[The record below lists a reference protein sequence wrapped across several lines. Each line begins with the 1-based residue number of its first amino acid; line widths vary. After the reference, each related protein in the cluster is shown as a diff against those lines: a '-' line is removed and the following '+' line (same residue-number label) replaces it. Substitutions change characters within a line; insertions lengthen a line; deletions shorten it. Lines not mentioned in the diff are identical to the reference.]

1 MKKEELN
8 TEIKIKAFEYVV
20 LKLRDWNE
28 ECSCKEELTQLK
40 VMRMLFFVSGVN
52 TKDHLF
58 DIFDNFQAW
67 QYGHNE
73 GDIYKALR
81 ENKGEFSCFRL
92 HISGITFYREC
103 EDAFLQTVPAWV
115 KTKIDTAV
123 DALKSGNKGLI
134 CCDAFVLLDIDRSY
148 VSYDAYY
155 NKWKESY
162 TKMDKNLLIYEDK
175 LANYAY
181 IRKKR

>member
-52 TKDHLF
+52 TEDHLF
-58 DIFDNFQAW
+58 DIFDNFQTW

-81 ENKGEFSCFRL
+81 ENKGEFSCFSL
-92 HISGITFYREC
+92 HISGI
-103 EDAFLQTVPAWV
+103 
-115 KTKIDTAV
+115 TKIDTAV
-123 DALKSGNKGLI
+123 DALKSKNKKLI
-134 CCDAFVLLDIDRSY
+134 CFDAFFLVEVARSY
-148 VSYDAYY
+148 VSYNAYY
-155 NKWKESY
+155 NEWKEPY
-162 TKMDKNLLIYEDK
+162 TKINKNMLIYEPK
-175 LANYAY
+175 TF
-181 IRKKR
+181 

>member
-1 MKKEELN
+1 MTD
-8 TEIKIKAFEYVV
+8 TETKIKAFEYVV

-52 TKDHLF
+52 TEDHLF

-73 GDIYKALR
+73 GDIYKVLS
-81 ENKGEFSCFRL
+81 ENKGEFSCFSLQRFK
-92 HISGITFYREC
+92 ITFHRER

-115 KTKIDTAV
+115 RVKIDTAV
-123 DALKSGNKGLI
+123 DALKSKNKGLI
-134 CCDAFVLLDIDRSY
+134 CYDAFILLDIDRDYLSY
-148 VSYDAYY
+148 YTYY
-155 NKWKESY
+155 NKWKEPY
-162 TKMDKNLLIYEDK
+162 TKMDKNMLIYEDK
-175 LANYAY
+175 LANWTYM
-181 IRKKR
+181 RKKR

>member
-1 MKKEELN
+1 
-8 TEIKIKAFEYVV
+8 
-20 LKLRDWNE
+20 
-28 ECSCKEELTQLK
+28 
-40 VMRMLFFVSGVN
+40 MLMNQTGMIFVSGVN
-52 TKDHLF
+52 TEDHLF

-73 GDIYKALR
+73 GDIYKVLR
-81 ENKGEFSCFRL
+81 ENKGEFSCFSL
-92 HISGITFYREC
+92 HISGITFYRER
-103 EDAFLQTVPAWV
+103 EDAFLQTVPTWV
-115 KTKIDTAV
+115 KNKIDTAV

-134 CCDAFVLLDIDRSY
+134 CYDAFILLDIDRSY

-155 NKWKESY
+155 NKWKEPY

-175 LANYAY
+175 LANCAY